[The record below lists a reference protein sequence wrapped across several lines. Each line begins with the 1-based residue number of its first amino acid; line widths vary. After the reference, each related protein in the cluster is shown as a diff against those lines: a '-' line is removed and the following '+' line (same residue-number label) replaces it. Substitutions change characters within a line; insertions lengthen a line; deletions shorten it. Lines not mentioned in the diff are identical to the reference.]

1 MFGYDE
7 VLNFTDNSVRSKNN
21 DLKNLMVNFV
31 YLIIYKK
38 ISTQNEI

>member
-7 VLNFTDNSVRSKNN
+7 VLNFTDNSVKSKNN

-31 YLIIYKK
+31 YLIFYKK